1 MGLFSKKRKGS
12 TKKGNKHEAPKR
24 APSTSAENNGRHTV
38 ARRSIRDSVTS
49 NLTSDQGSSVAPG
62 SATDT
67 HFGSV
72 KRRRSSPSPKR
83 PKRRPSEIVKSKIG
97 NLNYSKHLHPPDE
110 LRSPQ
115 SATESSHTSPKLSTK
130 ISVLSNTKPW
140 NANTNTNSDTA
151 EGGNPDNKSDY
162 EARNSSGIFST
173 IVSACHNAA
182 NHLLTKTSDKSF
194 SADSQPWMP
203 KEKARTSDTQPQEP
217 QNSAFLKH
225 LDFLLSPSSMAQPNS
240 QQTLLSSAPS
250 QTGTNPS
257 LASSRE
263 LCDSEISSQ
272 PSGHVDNI
280 DGHASAAET
289 EIMSLTDGIRFYPRK
304 GESHIAT
311 FGKGNLTLDALSK
324 TSSSDEPL
332 DAGSFHEREP
342 HTLSVTNAAKNPTRQ
357 RGKSLHSFDAKTRVQ
372 NLEENGSTIS
382 PVKSDPGTKVSSPL
396 NEKDDAA
403 DLSGKDVSKDVSKDA
418 SKLTEP
424 NSEEKSRKRSSTF
437 RIMCPRPSS
446 PSLSALKVIPTR
458 SQRNSMQ
465 RARSSSITESGL
477 HSPSG
482 LSSDE
487 EEHSLVEGTDKKIH
501 KPHISEKK
509 NNEFHAL
516 FKDSGISP
524 DEQLLADYS
533 CAFSRDILLQG
544 RIYISREHICFNSS
558 ILGWVTSFVIPFKE
572 VVQIEKKSTAGIF
585 PNGIVFQTLHSRYI
599 FASFMSRD
607 SAFDY
612 ITHVWNH
619 VVVGTDG
626 SGSPNGTSGSVGSN
640 SRKRT
645 MNSNFELET
654 EGAGR
659 LLSDGYSSGDE
670 TSDDEYED
678 ETDMT
683 TSDGEMSHTVRSASA
698 SSSQYDFET
707 TNKSSVWTLGPS
719 KHAPTSYDL
728 DDADNRVVAETVFE
742 APLGKIVNILY
753 GDDVS
758 YTEQILKAQKNY
770 NISNI
775 PTILGTKERKY
786 SYTKPLAGA
795 IGPSKTSCEITESLE
810 HYDLEDYVKAVQLSK
825 TPDVPSGNL
834 FVVKTSLYLSWA
846 PRNSTKLTVVVSI
859 EWSGKSWLK
868 AAVEKGTYDGVTNT
882 TKTLIEEVNK
892 IIQNTDKK
900 SVKTPPSEG
909 EAEVPN
915 LPTAGPSE
923 HASTSSHYTKED
935 GDVTIDDT
943 IVIPAPLGT
952 VYQLLFGSDTSYAQ
966 RIIEKQGNYDLTSV
980 PKFKND
986 VREYQYMKPLSGP
999 VGPKKTKCLI
1009 EEKIEHKDFED
1020 YVVARQITKTPD
1032 VPSGSS
1038 FSVHTKFHIYWGPDN
1053 STRILVVSKVV
1064 WTAKSW
1070 IKGAIEKG
1078 SLEGQKSSIKIL
1090 EQELKDIVSNAGKIK
1105 KTPAKRSPRPRGKRQ
1120 RTSEKAPI
1128 VDSSASSKGNTSFTS
1143 ILKQFFNVSL
1153 SSYQILG
1160 VIFVLFLVFGAT
1172 VRAFMGG
1179 NSNSFRVV
1187 KPGRIVIDGNS
1198 YNYAPTLNTLYGA
1211 YEQEVRSRKSVSRS
1225 PNIVTSSEGEI
1236 WEWIKDRGNILPEDH
1251 SKKSARKQLTI
1262 HKRQELE
1269 EAVRLA
1275 EDKLKELKIQLNDSR
1290 LP

>member
-12 TKKGNKHEAPKR
+12 TKKGAKIQAPKR
-24 APSTSAENNGRHTV
+24 APSTSAENNGRHAI
-38 ARRSIRDSVTS
+38 ARRSVRDSMAS
-49 NLTSDQGSSVAPG
+49 NMASDQGSGVAPG
-62 SATDT
+62 TVSDT
-67 HFGSV
+67 NFGSA

-83 PKRRPSEIVKSKIG
+83 LKRRPSEIVKSKIG
-97 NLNYSKHLHPPDE
+97 SLNYNKHLHPSDG

-115 SATESSHTSPKLSTK
+115 STAESSHTSPKLSNK

-140 NANTNTNSDTA
+140 NANTNNSDPT
-151 EGGNPDNKSDY
+151 EGGNMDNKSDY

-182 NHLLTKTSDKSF
+182 NHLLTKTSDKPF
-194 SADSQPWMP
+194 SADSQPWVP
-203 KEKARTSDTQPQEP
+203 NEKTNNSGMEPQEP

-240 QQTLLSSAPS
+240 QQTLLSPAHS
-250 QTGTNPS
+250 QSGTNPS
-257 LASSRE
+257 LASSHEVRNLE
-263 LCDSEISSQ
+263 TSSEPSDHADGVDS
-272 PSGHVDNI
+272 HD
-280 DGHASAAET
+280 SAAQT
-289 EIMSLTDGIRFYPRK
+289 EIISLTDGIRFNPRR

-311 FGKGNLTLDALSK
+311 FGKGNLTLDALNK
-324 TSSSDEPL
+324 VSSSDEPL
-332 DAGSFHEREP
+332 DAGSFDEKKP
-342 HTLSVTNAAKNPTRQ
+342 QYSGVPNVTKNLTRQ
-357 RGKSLHSFDAKTRVQ
+357 RGKSLHGFDERTRVPD
-372 NLEENGSTIS
+372 LKENGSTIS
-382 PVKSDPGTKVSSPL
+382 PVKSDPGAKASSSL
-396 NEKDDAA
+396 NEQDDVAE
-403 DLSGKDVSKDVSKDA
+403 LSDKDVSKDISKD
-418 SKLTEP
+418 TP
-424 NSEEKSRKRSSTF
+424 KSTGLNNEGKPRKRSSTF
-437 RIMCPRPSS
+437 RISCPRPSS
-446 PSLSALKVIPTR
+446 PSLSALKIMPTR

-465 RARSSSITESGL
+465 RVRSSSNAESGS

-482 LSSDE
+482 FSSDE

-509 NNEFHAL
+509 NIEFHTL

-544 RIYISREHICFNSS
+544 RIYISREHICFYSS

-612 ITHVWNH
+612 ITHIWNN

-626 SGSPNGTSGSVGSN
+626 NGSPNGTSGSVGSN

-670 TSDDEYED
+670 TSEDEYED

-683 TSDGEMSHTVRSASA
+683 TSDGEMSHTVGSASV
-698 SSSQYDFET
+698 SSSQYDFES
-707 TNKSSVWTLGPS
+707 TNKPSLWTLGPS

-728 DDADNRVVAETVFE
+728 DDTDNRVVAETVFE

-770 NISNI
+770 NISSI

-834 FVVKTSLYLSWA
+834 FVVKTSVYLSWA

-868 AAVEKGTYDGVTNT
+868 AAVEKGTYDGVTGT
-882 TKTLIEEVNK
+882 TKILIEEVNK
-892 IIQNTDKK
+892 IIQNTDQR
-900 SVKTPPSEG
+900 SIKTPPSEG
-909 EAEVPN
+909 EIEASN
-915 LPTAGPSE
+915 LPTAGPLE

-943 IVIPAPLGT
+943 ITIPAPLGT
-952 VYQLLFGSDTSYAQ
+952 VYQLLFGNDTSYAQ
-966 RIIEKQGNYDLTSV
+966 KIIEKQGNYDITSI
-980 PKFKND
+980 PKLKND
-986 VREYQYMKPLSGP
+986 TREYQYMKPLSGP

-1020 YVVARQITKTPD
+1020 YIVARQITKTPD

-1038 FSVHTKFHIYWGPDN
+1038 FSVHTKFYIYWGPDN
-1053 STRILVVSKVV
+1053 STRILVVSKVI

-1078 SLEGQKSSIKIL
+1078 SLEGQKSSIKVL
-1090 EQELKDIVSNAGKIK
+1090 EQELKDIVTNAGKVK
-1105 KTPAKRSPRPRGKRQ
+1105 KTPAKRNSRPRGRRQ
-1120 RTSEKAPI
+1120 KTAEKTP
-1128 VDSSASSKGNTSFTS
+1128 VVDSPTVEKDSSAFGYITDKLFGA
-1143 ILKQFFNVSL
+1143 SL
-1153 SSYQILG
+1153 STYQILG
-1160 VIFVLFLVFGAT
+1160 VIFVLLLIFGTACK
-1172 VRAFMGG
+1172 AFVGG
-1179 NSNSFRVV
+1179 RGDSFNIV

-1198 YNYAPTLNTLYGA
+1198 YNYAPTLNTLYNV
-1211 YEQEVRSRKSVSRS
+1211 YEQEVRSRKSASRS

-1236 WEWIKDRGNILPEDH
+1236 WEWIKDRGNILQENH
-1251 SKKSARKQLTI
+1251 SKKSASRQLTT

-1275 EDKLKELKIQLNDSR
+1275 EHKLKELKIQLNDTRR
-1290 LP
+1290 L